1 MEVLDDFIQILFDI
15 IDKLFWFNPEIGP
28 RKLKKMAVFIIII
41 GLILYIYLNLLIF
54 NRMLHLPNYFFNIM
68 IS

>member
-15 IDKLFWFNPEIGP
+15 IDRLFWFNSEIGP
-28 RKLKKMAVFIIII
+28 RKLKKMTIFIIII
-41 GLILYIYLNLLIF
+41 GLILYIYFNLLVF
-54 NRMLHLPNYFFNIM
+54 NKMLDLPNYFFNII

>member
-28 RKLKKMAVFIIII
+28 RKLKKNTE
-41 GLILYIYLNLLIF
+41 LSNT
-54 NRMLHLPNYFFNIM
+54 
-68 IS
+68 ISEMKNTLEE

>member
-15 IDKLFWFNPEIGP
+15 VDQLFWFDPKIGP
-28 RKLKKMAVFIIII
+28 RKFKKIEIFIIII
-41 GLILYIYLNLLIF
+41 GLILYIYFNLLVF
-54 NRMLHLPNYFFNIM
+54 NKMLDLPNYFFNII

>member
-41 GLILYIYLNLLIF
+41 GLILYIYLN
-54 NRMLHLPNYFFNIM
+54 Y
-68 IS
+68 